1 MPRWIFAVSFA
12 PLLLA
17 TDALADDRCP
27 PGSWFCEE
35 VPTPEVEVTVNG
47 SEEVEE
53 TATDPD
59 VSPASKHS
67 VTSDVA
73 DDELA
78 QTQDEA
84 PKKKKSKKS
93 KKKVK
98 KTVEVE
104 GEGDTVVIVKQ
115 KTKKKKV
122 KKHKAQAVDEEVDE
136 VEEEDADGERPRRK
150 KRARRWRETFG
161 LNVRVEGAAFIPQSV
176 YSDAGGLGGLGAS
189 FRWRPSPYF
198 AFDVGTD
205 VVGGTDYNGNSRLEI
220 AGSLSGLVYFNPQ
233 HRIQVYGIGG
243 VHAAHAGVDREI
255 YFDAGFNGSETYD
268 YVGFQA
274 GLGLEFRLAR
284 HFGLFA
290 DALAVVRREVND
302 DNQPEFYNPETGETT
317 DTSGAGLLRAGATFW
332 W

>member
-1 MPRWIFAVSFA
+1 
-12 PLLLA
+12 
-17 TDALADDRCP
+17 
-27 PGSWFCEE
+27 

-47 SEEVEE
+47 SDESEE

-59 VSPASKHS
+59 VSPSSKHALS
-67 VTSDVA
+67 SEPEEE
-73 DDELA
+73 ELA

-84 PKKKKSKKS
+84 PKKKSKKS
-93 KKKVK
+93 KAKKVK
-98 KTVEVE
+98 KSAKTVEVE

-115 KTKKKKV
+115 KTKKTKKKV
-122 KKHKAQAVDEEVDE
+122 KKQRAEA
-136 VEEEDADGERPRRK
+136 VEEEIDEADEEDVENERPQRK

-161 LNVRVEGAAFIPQSV
+161 LNLRVEGAAFIPQSV

-302 DNQPEFYNPETGETT
+302 DNRPEFYNPETGETT
-317 DTSGAGLLRAGATFW
+317 DTSGAGLMRAGATFW